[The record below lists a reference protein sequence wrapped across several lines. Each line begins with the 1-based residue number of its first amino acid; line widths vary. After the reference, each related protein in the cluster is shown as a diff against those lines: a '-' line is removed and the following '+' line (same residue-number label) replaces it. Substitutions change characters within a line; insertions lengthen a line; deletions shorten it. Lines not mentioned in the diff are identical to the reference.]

1 MMKMTKTLAKVIEKV
16 ESYEIKVEEK
26 KSGENVLY
34 YLSGFPGSK
43 AFLYIEDGDIICETD
58 DNQKDHIITFSDL
71 VIIAKYWREIS
82 RQEGL
87 ELDLS
92 KEWKA
97 VFDDVHRYL
106 ACYDSELPF

>member
-1 MMKMTKTLAKVIEKV
+1 MKIMKVLDKIIKEV
-16 ESYEIKVEEK
+16 ESYGIKVNTK
-26 KSGENVLY
+26 KSGDDVSYELI
-34 YLSGFPGSK
+34 GFPGSK
-43 AFLYIEDGDIICETD
+43 AVLYIEDGDIVCETD

-82 RQEGL
+82 RQEGV

-92 KEWKA
+92 KEWKT